1 MENEMSDY
9 STYILW
15 ISSSPPY
22 SKNSTAGGQTFNYYF
37 KNISRDKRF
46 NVRLIAL
53 VDSKTK
59 DSVENE
65 MDGIPHKLVSSENSW
80 KKFVNIDSKYNPWTK
95 YSGLISNY
103 RAMRILEEVKN
114 YKKEGYNPDA
124 VILEWTNTVILAKE
138 IKKIF
143 PDSKFVASEHD
154 VTFVGYERKKE
165 YYKGLKKLL
174 WKIKYV
180 NEKRIELDSLKMC
193 ELVLPHNADN
203 RNVLVNEGIDLNKIM
218 GLVPYYNNMSECN
231 RNSNQKDIL
240 FFGAMARMENS
251 LSALWFIDN
260 VLPLL
265 SDIDIRFVVLG
276 SNPTEELKAKESE
289 RIHVTGFVDA
299 VEPYFEKSMC
309 LVAPLV
315 LGAGIK
321 VKVLEAMSS
330 GIPVLTNDI
339 GIEGIPAIDG
349 RDYLHCVS
357 PQEYASAIREI
368 HNNKI
373 DVKNLETNAKGM
385 LKEHF
390 SIEQSL
396 HQYQDKLA
404 NIGENI

>member
-1 MENEMSDY
+1 MSDY

>member
-1 MENEMSDY
+1 MSDY

-289 RIHVTGFVDA
+289 RVHVTGFVDA

-368 HNNKI
+368 HNNTI

>member
-1 MENEMSDY
+1 MSDY

-154 VTFVGYERKKE
+154 VTFVGYERKKK

-289 RIHVTGFVDA
+289 RVHVTGFVDA

>member
-154 VTFVGYERKKE
+154 VTFVGYERKKK

-289 RIHVTGFVDA
+289 RVHVTGFVDA

>member
-1 MENEMSDY
+1 MSDY

-218 GLVPYYNNMSECN
+218 GLVPSYNNMSECN

-289 RIHVTGFVDA
+289 RVHVTGFVDA

-368 HNNKI
+368 HNNTI

>member
-289 RIHVTGFVDA
+289 RVHVTGFVDA

>member
-289 RIHVTGFVDA
+289 RVHVTGFVDA

-357 PQEYASAIREI
+357 PQEYASAIRKI

>member
-1 MENEMSDY
+1 
-9 STYILW
+9 
-15 ISSSPPY
+15 
-22 SKNSTAGGQTFNYYF
+22 
-37 KNISRDKRF
+37 
-46 NVRLIAL
+46 
-53 VDSKTK
+53 
-59 DSVENE
+59 
-65 MDGIPHKLVSSENSW
+65 
-80 KKFVNIDSKYNPWTK
+80 
-95 YSGLISNY
+95 
-103 RAMRILEEVKN
+103 MRILEEVKN

-289 RIHVTGFVDA
+289 RVHVTGFVDA

-368 HNNKI
+368 HNNTI

>member
-1 MENEMSDY
+1 MKKV
-9 STYILW
+9 LW
-15 ISSSPPY
+15 ISSCAPSR
-22 SKNSTAGGQTFNYYF
+22 KAREAGGQTFQYYF
-37 KNISRDKRF
+37 NGMLQDTRFEIKLISLGNPERKEETEKEFRDIDAKFIYSGGGFRE
-46 NVRLIAL
+46 
-53 VDSKTK
+53 KTK
-59 DSVENE
+59 KLSNVES
-65 MDGIPHKLVSSENSW
+65 ML
-80 KKFVNIDSKYNPWTK
+80 NPWNK
-95 YSGLISNY
+95 HAGLISNY
-103 RAMRILEEVKN
+103 CSNAMLDTARK
-114 YKKEGYNPDA
+114 YKVDGYSPDI
-124 VILEWTNTVILAKE
+124 VILEWTNAVVLAKE
-138 IKKIF
+138 IHEIF

-203 RNVLVNEGIDLNKIM
+203 RNILVNEGIDLSKIM

-276 SNPTEELKAKESE
+276 SNPTEELKAKESA
-289 RIHVTGFVDA
+289 RVHVTGFVDA

-349 RDYLHCVS
+349 KDYLHCVS
-357 PQEYASAIREI
+357 PQEYANAIREI

-373 DVKNLETNAKGM
+373 DVKNLEINAKGM

-390 SIEQSL
+390 SMEQSL

>member
-339 GIEGIPAIDG
+339 GIEGITAIDG

>member
-1 MENEMSDY
+1 MY
-9 STYILW
+9 CTIV
-15 ISSSPPY
+15 
-22 SKNSTAGGQTFNYYF
+22 KN
-37 KNISRDKRF
+37 D
-46 NVRLIAL
+46 
-53 VDSKTK
+53 TK
-59 DSVENE
+59 Y
-65 MDGIPHKLVSSENSW
+65 
-80 KKFVNIDSKYNPWTK
+80 NIDSKYNPWTK

-103 RAMRILEEVKN
+103 RAMRILDEVRN
-114 YKKEGYNPDA
+114 YKKEGYIPDA

-143 PDSKFVASEHD
+143 PDSKIVASEHD
-154 VTFVGYERKKE
+154 VTFVGYKRKKE

-180 NEKRIELDSLKMC
+180 NEKRIELDALKMC

-203 RNVLVNEGIDLNKIM
+203 RNILVNEGIDSNKIM

-231 RNSNQKDIL
+231 RKSNQKDIL

-276 SNPTEELKAKESE
+276 SNPTEELKNEESA
-289 RIHVTGFVDA
+289 RVHITGFVDT

-330 GIPVLTNDI
+330 GLPVLTNDI
-339 GIEGIPAIDG
+339 GIEGIPAVDG
-349 RDYLHCVS
+349 RDYLHCVA
-357 PQEYASAIREI
+357 PQEYATAIREI
-368 HNNKI
+368 YDNKI
-373 DVKNLETNAKGM
+373 DVKNLEINAQKM
-385 LKEHF
+385 LNRHF
-390 SIEQSL
+390 SMEQSL
-396 HQYQDKLA
+396 HQYQDRLA
-404 NIGENI
+404 NIGENR